1 MAHARGFV
9 AEAIDAYLRDACV
22 LDATGEKRK
31 GVLNGDDMATW
42 EATWEAPLAVDHAG
56 WTVWKLRGPGP
67 RVRCFCRSCKM
78 LAGDDLAS
86 MDPVGPDFVHLVT
99 EALKRAFADRESY
112 YGDTALHD
120 IPVDTLLSEA
130 HNAAHRAD
138 IGQTASQDHRPGR
151 IAGFEAL
158 ADAFLARAA
167 RRTPE
172 AGVGAGE
179 PTMAHL
185 VNQRGDTV
193 HVDVV
198 DRWGNMVSATP
209 SGGWLKSNPVVP
221 GLGVPLNTRAQMF
234 WLDEGLPTTLAPG
247 ARPRT
252 TLSPSMALGP
262 DGTWCAF
269 GTPGGDQQDQWQA
282 TFLLRLIHH
291 GMNLQEA
298 IDGPLFHTGHLQ
310 SSFFPRAVQPGHLL
324 VEPAFPEA
332 TIEGLRQK
340 GHKLEVS
347 APWRRDGSA
356 PSPAGPM
363 AS

>member
-1 MAHARGFV
+1 
-9 AEAIDAYLRDACV
+9 
-22 LDATGEKRK
+22 
-31 GVLNGDDMATW
+31 
-42 EATWEAPLAVDHAG
+42 
-56 WTVWKLRGPGP
+56 
-67 RVRCFCRSCKM
+67 M

-138 IGQTASQDHRPGR
+138 IGQTASHDHRPGR

-198 DRWGNMVSATP
+198 DPLGQHGVGHALGRLAEVE
-209 SGGWLKSNPVVP
+209 P
-221 GLGVPLNTRAQMF
+221 GRAGAGCAVEHAGA
-234 WLDEGLPTTLAPG
+234 DVLAGRGAADDAG
-247 ARPRT
+247 ARGR
-252 TLSPSMALGP
+252 GP
-262 DGTWCAF
+262 E
-269 GTPGGDQQDQWQA
+269 
-282 TFLLRLIHH
+282 R
-291 GMNLQEA
+291 
-298 IDGPLFHTGHLQ
+298 
-310 SSFFPRAVQPGHLL
+310 R
-324 VEPAFPEA
+324 
-332 TIEGLRQK
+332 
-340 GHKLEVS
+340 S
-347 APWRRDGSA
+347 APPWRSVRTGRGA
-356 PSPAGPM
+356 PSEPLAAISRTNGRRPSFC
-363 AS
+363 A